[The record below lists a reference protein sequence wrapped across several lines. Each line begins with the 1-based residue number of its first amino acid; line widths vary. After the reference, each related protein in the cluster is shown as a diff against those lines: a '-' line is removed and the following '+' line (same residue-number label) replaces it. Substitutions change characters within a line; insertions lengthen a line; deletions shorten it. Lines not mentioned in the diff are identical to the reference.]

1 VKRITLLALC
11 SCGRLGF
18 DAHTRGD
25 GGRLT
30 DTIIDDA
37 PALDAG
43 LPAGLVAWYPF
54 EGSRADVVAAHDGVC
69 PAQQCPTNG
78 VGHRGQA
85 LTFDGVDDC
94 ITVTD
99 DGQLQL
105 PNITLAI
112 WARQTATGQLSHVA
126 KRVIGGSVNSWQI
139 ETEAQGTPA
148 LSVSFTT
155 YDNSGLNQ
163 YAKSAANVIVL
174 GQWQHL
180 AATYDGTTKRLYVDG
195 IEVATMTQTVPLPYD
210 NQAMKIGCDDNAPE
224 AEFYAGT
231 LDDLQIYNRPLSASE
246 IAALAAR

>member
-1 VKRITLLALC
+1 VKRLAILALC

-18 DAHTRGD
+18 DSQTRDD
-25 GGRLT
+25 GGRLP
-30 DTIIDDA
+30 DTIVNDTLQ
-37 PALDAG
+37 LDAG

-54 EGSRADVVAAHDGVC
+54 DADRNDVVAAHDGFC
-69 PAQQCPTNG
+69 PAQQCPTSAA
-78 VGHRGQA
+78 GHLGGGF
-85 LTFDGVDDC
+85 TFDGVDDC
-94 ITVTD
+94 VTVTD

-105 PNITLAI
+105 ANITLAI

-155 YDNSGLNQ
+155 YDNSGFNQ
-163 YAKSAANVIVL
+163 YAKSAANAIVL
-174 GQWQHL
+174 GQWHHL
-180 AATYDGTTKRLYVDG
+180 AATYDGTTKRMYVDG
-195 IEVATMTQTVPLPYD
+195 AEVAMMTQTVPLPYD

-231 LDDLQIYNRPLSASE
+231 LDDLQIYNRALSPSE